1 LNLILILLIGIFFL
15 FNPNHWD
22 LIWFVFY
29 IIFDHHYFNNYLFL
43 NSILWDFIF
52 IPSLV
57 VVILTVVFYIIFIID
72 FCFTILFL
80 NIFYIFYFVLMSV
93 TIFFSFIFLNYFFQ
107 FHSWI
112 SHWFIVWII
121 IFFDVKISVSSP
133 RDKCEI
139 LTRVDISLFLPFC
152 FKLFFSQIHHST
164 LYLLKIW
171 FFFFNLLFVKVA

>member
-1 LNLILILLIGIFFL
+1 M
-15 FNPNHWD
+15 
-22 LIWFVFY
+22 
-29 IIFDHHYFNNYLFL
+29 
-43 NSILWDFIF
+43 NSVPWDFIF

-57 VVILTVVFYIIFIID
+57 VVILTVVFLYHFYNWLFFYHFIPQYFL
-72 FCFTILFL
+72 FCS
-80 NIFYIFYFVLMSV
+80 NSCN
-93 TIFFSFIFLNYFFQ
+93 IFFSFIFFNYFFQ

-133 RDKCEI
+133 NNKCEI

-164 LYLLKIW
+164 FIYWRFGSFIIFLICFLW
-171 FFFFNLLFVKVA
+171 R